1 MQFAIRDYLSRKIFG
16 AEGIRQ
22 WEERRLAIFGFY
34 AKKEVVTAKHR
45 DYRIVRTHISRK
57 PRENSLL
64 TAVTGVLLMFVASLY
79 AWQDGGGTMAAY
91 KGDSNAIF
99 NGGEYIRLFTSQLL
113 HADIKHLL
121 SNSVLFLF
129 FSYLLFGY
137 FGFWVFPVLTAL
149 LGSLV
154 IYLTLLTYP
163 PGISL
168 LGASGTVYLMAGF
181 WFTCY
186 ICIERSRSLGRR
198 IVHVLGISLILLIPS
213 AVSPRVSYSSHAI
226 GFAVGLSAGLVYY
239 FMNRQKLLA
248 REERV
253 PWAYEDQAEESE
265 PAGAEALPE
274 EEKEPWVM

>member
-1 MQFAIRDYLSRKIFG
+1 VKD
-16 AEGIRQ
+16 
-22 WEERRLAIFGFY
+22 
-34 AKKEVVTAKHR
+34 VVKDVVVEKQR

-64 TAVTGVLLMFVASLY
+64 VAVIGILLMFVASLY
-79 AWQDGGGTMAAY
+79 AWQDGGRTMADFSGNSDAV
-91 KGDSNAIF
+91 F
-99 NGGEYIRLFTSQLL
+99 NGGEYIRLFTSQFL
-113 HADIKHLL
+113 HADLKHLL
-121 SNSVLFLF
+121 SNSVFFLF

-181 WFTCY
+181 WFSCY
-186 ICIERSRSLGRR
+186 ICIERSRSFGRR
-198 IVHVLGISLILLIPS
+198 IMHVLGISMILLIPS
-213 AVSPRVSYSSHAI
+213 AVSPQVSYSSHMI
-226 GFAVGLSAGLVYY
+226 GFAVGLAAGLVYY
-239 FMNRQKLLA
+239 RKFKERLLA

-253 PWAYEDQAEESE
+253 PYDDADSM
-265 PAGAEALPE
+265 PARTEII
-274 EEKEPWVM
+274 KEVSPGEGDDPWVM

>member
-1 MQFAIRDYLSRKIFG
+1 MVENQ
-16 AEGIRQ
+16 
-22 WEERRLAIFGFY
+22 
-34 AKKEVVTAKHR
+34 R
-45 DYRIVRTHISRK
+45 DYRIVRTHISRR

-64 TAVTGVLLMFVASLY
+64 VAVIGVLLMFVASLY
-79 AWQDGGGTMAAY
+79 AWQDGGRAMADFTGNSA
-91 KGDSNAIF
+91 AIF

-113 HADIKHLL
+113 HADLKHLM
-121 SNSVLFLF
+121 SNSVFFLF

-163 PGISL
+163 PGVSL

-186 ICIERSRSLGRR
+186 ICIERSRSVGRR
-198 IVHVLGISLILLIPS
+198 IMHVLGISLILLIPS
-213 AVSPRVSYSSHAI
+213 AVSPQVSYSSHMI
-226 GFAVGLSAGLVYY
+226 GFSVGLTAGLFYY
-239 FMNRQKLLA
+239 FRHKEQLMA

-253 PWAYEDQAEESE
+253 PYIAEDSLPDESE
-265 PAGAEALPE
+265 RKNEAPSAEGE
-274 EEKEPWVM
+274 DPWIM